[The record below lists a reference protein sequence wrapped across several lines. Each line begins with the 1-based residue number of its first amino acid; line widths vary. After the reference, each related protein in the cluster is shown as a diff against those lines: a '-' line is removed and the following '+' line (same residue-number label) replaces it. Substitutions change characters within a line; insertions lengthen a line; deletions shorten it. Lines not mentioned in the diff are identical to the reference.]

1 MIVHSC
7 VNDLRER
14 SGNTA
19 LEELILGLARTKPI
33 VGLGNYS
40 KGCLFPK
47 LFSRSNFSIWT

>member
-14 SGNTA
+14 SGNAA